1 LRRLS
6 PHPELAA
13 AGSFLLCVSPHNF
26 TVVEACL
33 RSWFDHFEIRRNVE
47 IARCEKAMV
56 MDVQNFPDGLFA
68 ALAIRFARLL
78 DARRIG

>member
-1 LRRLS
+1 
-6 PHPELAA
+6 
-13 AGSFLLCVSPHNF
+13 
-26 TVVEACL
+26 
-33 RSWFDHFEIRRNVE
+33 
-47 IARCEKAMV
+47 MV